1 MKFLSM
7 HMPAFGPF
15 TDFELDFGSPGLQV
29 VFGPNESGKSSS
41 LRAFRALLYGMHR
54 QTTDAFLHP
63 YQKLAIRARLEHS
76 DGSVLDLVRRKGRK
90 DTLKSN
96 DGETVEEA
104 QLTRFIGNLTEE
116 VFDRL
121 YGLDHRTLASG
132 GKALLAEGG
141 KVGESLFAANVGPAF
156 RVVREQ
162 LRKEADELWRPRG
175 RTQALNATI
184 GDWKDAT
191 KQTKEATLQVSKFEA
206 LQAELEEQ
214 ESLAAD
220 VREELAATRARLE
233 KLGNQKKA
241 LQSWA
246 RYKELNLEL
255 EELSDCPDLDED
267 FSRRREEAHDDYKQA
282 MAELTRLKTEHSQL
296 GQKLQSLPKEW
307 PVLDA
312 ADAIENLYRRAS
324 RVEDLLTEIPVLEA
338 ELKHLKEQVQKSRVD
353 LSLAEE
359 SDLFPN
365 SSIRAEAGELAT
377 EHLELT
383 RRRASLEEN
392 LTKLQSRLARL
403 EAQKQELN
411 ESAEMP
417 ELQLLLQRARN
428 GANWESRLEQLR
440 GEYKAARNA
449 LDSGLQSLPFWSGS
463 LDQLKSLS
471 VPSLEAVDQ
480 FAQDLQ
486 SAQLSLQR
494 ARQERDSGVKKLEK
508 NRAELAGMEA
518 EGAVPSPEHLEELRE
533 ARGRRFEDV
542 IAVWDAGKTPK
553 QSQGELAE
561 FRGAVERADRH
572 SDDIARNA
580 DRVARR
586 ASLLKLGDELAS
598 DLAQLETR
606 LKETQEALDTLGQQW
621 QQLWDSELLTVRP
634 PQEMRRWLEQR
645 KAVLDRQR
653 EFELV
658 QKEGTTLDKQR
669 QDALDGLVKA
679 LARYFPEVDLPFD
692 NLTQTLEFLD
702 KKLTQANEAS
712 GKRATLEQSLTE
724 TRYELDEATAKQQQV
739 DQQLAQWQPRW
750 EETLAHFSLHKQP
763 TPQALRAT
771 LQDYE
776 ELQRLMQAAENA
788 EERLNRLLTERE
800 VFELQARE
808 LVTVLPE
815 LAEQTPV
822 ALAQHLHSRLLQARE
837 ESKKRNALQ
846 SELEE
851 VEKVRGEARYK
862 LQGAQERVGQ
872 LLTEAG
878 AAAIEELPA
887 LERKV
892 AQKRHLLQ
900 LQHEVGDSLRAL
912 SSGATL
918 DEFCS
923 TLASLSAEQLEL
935 ELEELGQTESE
946 LDSKRNRHSQRIGE
960 LNQMLQQMDGSD
972 RAAEAAEK
980 AAQLMTEGVDLV
992 AQLMRLELAEHILK
1006 IEIERY
1012 RQANEGPILKRS
1024 SHYFSQLT
1032 CGEYTELHSAFQDD
1046 SEEPV
1051 LEARSKSGRTVTV
1064 DGMSEGTRDQL
1075 YLSLRLATIEQR
1087 GEDAEPFPFIADDLL
1102 VHFDRER
1109 AMATL
1114 RVLAEFGQKNQVL
1127 LFTHLDRDRELAEEL
1142 DSELAEVKCLERLAL

>member
-54 QTTDAFLHP
+54 QTTDAFIHP

-96 DGETVEEA
+96 DGETVDEA
-104 QLTRFIGNLTEE
+104 LLTRFIGNLTEE

-191 KQTKEATLQVSKFEA
+191 KQTKEATLQVSKFES
-206 LQAELEEQ
+206 LQKELEDQ
-214 ESLAAD
+214 ENLAGN

-233 KLGNQKKA
+233 RLGNQKKA

-246 RYKELNLEL
+246 RYKELQIEL
-255 EELSDCPDLDED
+255 DELADCPELSED
-267 FSRRREEAHDDYKQA
+267 FSQRREEAHDDYKQA
-282 MAELTRLKTEHSQL
+282 MAELSRLKTEHSQIE
-296 GQKLQSLPKEW
+296 QKLQGLPKQW
-307 PVLDA
+307 PILEA

-338 ELKHLKEQVQKSRVD
+338 ELKHTKEQVQKSRLD
-353 LSLAEE
+353 LGLKEE
-359 SDLFPN
+359 SDHFPN
-365 SSIRAEAGELAT
+365 SSIRAEAGELAS
-377 EHLELT
+377 EHLELN
-383 RRRASLEEN
+383 RRRASLEES
-392 LTKLQSRLARL
+392 LHKLQARLARL
-403 EAQKQELN
+403 EAQRQELN
-411 ESAEMP
+411 ESAELP

-449 LDSGLQSLPFWSGS
+449 LDSELQSLPFWSGN
-463 LDQLKSLS
+463 LEQLKSLS
-471 VPSLEAVDQ
+471 VPSLPAVDQ
-480 FAQDLQ
+480 FAHDLQ
-486 SAQLSLQR
+486 AAEHGLGR
-494 ARQERDSGVKKLEK
+494 ARQERDNGIKKLEK

-518 EGAVPSPEHLEELRE
+518 EGAVPSPERLEELRE
-533 ARGRRFEDV
+533 TRGRRFEEV
-542 IAVWDAGKTPK
+542 ISVWSAGKTPQ

-572 SDDIARNA
+572 SDDIADNA

-586 ASLLKLGDELAS
+586 ASLLKLEDELTT
-598 DLAQLETR
+598 DLAQLEAR
-606 LKETQEALDTLGQQW
+606 LKDSEDKLRALNHSW
-621 QQLWDSELLTVRP
+621 QQLWDTELITVRP
-634 PQEMRRWLEQR
+634 PHEMRRWLEHR
-645 KAVLDRQR
+645 KAVLDKQR
-653 EFELV
+653 EFEFV

-669 QDALDGLVKA
+669 QDALDGLVEA

-702 KKLTQANEAS
+702 NKLSQAKEAS
-712 GKRATLEQSLTE
+712 GKRASLEQNLTE
-724 TRYELDEATAKQQQV
+724 TRYELDEAMAKQQQV
-739 DQQLAQWQPRW
+739 EELLSQWQPRW
-750 EETLAHFSLHKQP
+750 EETLSHFSLQKQP

-771 LQDYE
+771 LQDYD
-776 ELQRLMQAAENA
+776 ELQRLMQAAESA
-788 EERLNRLLTERE
+788 GERLNRLLTERE

-808 LVTVLPE
+808 LTTVLPE
-815 LAEQTPV
+815 LADHPPV
-822 ALAQHLHSRLLQARE
+822 TLAQHLHSRLLQARE
-837 ESKKRNALQ
+837 ESKKSNALQ

-851 VEKVRGEARYK
+851 TEKVRAEARYR
-862 LQGAQERVGQ
+862 LQSAQERVGQ
-872 LLTEAG
+872 LLTEAS
-878 AAAIEELPA
+878 AADIEELPA

-900 LQHEVGDSLRAL
+900 LRNEVGDSLRAL

-923 TLASLSAEQLEL
+923 ILASLSAEQLEL
-935 ELEELGQTESE
+935 ELEELGEKESE
-946 LDSKRNRHSQRIGE
+946 LDSERNEHSQRIGE

-992 AQLMRLELAEHILK
+992 GQLMRLELAEHILK

-1032 CGEYTELHSAFQDD
+1032 CGEYTELHSGFQDD
-1046 SEEPV
+1046 SDEPV
-1051 LEARSKSGRTVTV
+1051 LEARSRTGRTVTV

-1142 DSELAEVKCLERLAL
+1142 DSKLAEVKCLERLAL